1 MFGTAFM
8 HVPET
13 AVDEHD
19 GVVFRQYYIRV
30 AGVTLVVLAESQ
42 TLAKQ
47 IAAYQYLDFG
57 VFATKC
63 DIVYERVPR
72 SYFSTGCFL
81 RFTHSR
87 LP

>member
-1 MFGTAFM
+1 M

-13 AVDEHD
+13 AVDKHD

-30 AGVTLVVLAESQ
+30 SGVTLVVLAESQ
-42 TLAKQ
+42 PLAKQ
-47 IAAYQYLDFG
+47 VAAYQYLNL
-57 VFATKC
+57 VSLPRIC

>member
-1 MFGTAFM
+1 M

-47 IAAYQYLDFG
+47 IAAHQHLDFG
-57 VFATKC
+57 VSATNMRH
-63 DIVYERVPR
+63 RVR
-72 SYFSTGCFL
+72 TGAPLILLHWLFL
-81 RFTHSR
+81 AIHALQTTVTLRR
-87 LP
+87 G

>member
-1 MFGTAFM
+1 M

-13 AVDEHD
+13 AVDKHD

-30 AGVTLVVLAESQ
+30 SGVTLVVLAESQ
-42 TLAKQ
+42 PLAKQ
-47 IAAYQYLDFG
+47 VAAYQYLNFG
-57 VFATKC
+57 VFATN
-63 DIVYERVPR
+63 IVYERVPR